1 MPELSERNFADGLKM
16 KFTLPLV
23 EILHAGA
30 PETGVKALRLVLLSV
45 SVYKRLDTS
54 LYVIIANLHTE
65 LKPQVKVSHSMNSPV
80 YTPYTTSD

>member
-30 PETGVKALRLVLLSV
+30 PETGVKALLLVLLSV

-54 LYVIIANLHTE
+54 LYVIIADFHTV

-80 YTPYTTSD
+80 YTLYTTSD